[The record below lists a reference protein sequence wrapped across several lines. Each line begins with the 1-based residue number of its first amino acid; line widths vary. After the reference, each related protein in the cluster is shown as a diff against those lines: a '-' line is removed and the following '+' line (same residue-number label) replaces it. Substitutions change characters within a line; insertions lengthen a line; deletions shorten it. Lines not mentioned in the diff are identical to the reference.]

1 MVWDALSD
9 ALVSFAV
16 GVVELFP
23 ASPFVI
29 LDEMANSEFYEWL
42 QMMNWFIPVNSFV
55 AILEAWL
62 SCVAVYY
69 VYQVVLRWVKV
80 IE

>member
-1 MVWDALSD
+1 MWDALTG

-16 GVVELFP
+16 GVIELFP
-23 ASPFVI
+23 TSPFVV
-29 LDEMANSEFYEWL
+29 LDELAQSDFYQWL
-42 QMMNWFIPVNSFV
+42 QYLNWFIPVSTFV
-55 AILEAWL
+55 SILETWL
-62 SCVAVYY
+62 VGVGLYY

>member
-1 MVWDALSD
+1 MVWDALSN

-29 LDEMANSEFYEWL
+29 LDEMSNSEFYEWL
-42 QMMNWFIPVNSFV
+42 QMMNWFIP
-55 AILEAWL
+55 IR
-62 SCVAVYY
+62 YY
-69 VYQVVLRWVKV
+69 PVTHMA
-80 IE
+80 

>member
-1 MVWDALSD
+1 MFDALSD

-16 GVVELFP
+16 GVIELFP
-23 ASPFVI
+23 ASPFTV
-29 LDEMANSEFYEWL
+29 LDELANSEVYEWL
-42 QMMNWFIPVNSFV
+42 RMVNWFVPIGTFV
-55 AILEAWL
+55 SILESWL
-62 SCVAVYY
+62 VCVAAYY

>member
-1 MVWDALSD
+1 VFEALSD

-16 GVVELFP
+16 GVIELFP
-23 ASPFVI
+23 ASPFAV
-29 LDEMANSEFYEWL
+29 LDELSNSEVYDWL
-42 QMMNWFIPVNSFV
+42 RMVNWFVPIGTFV
-55 AILEAWL
+55 SILESWL
-62 SCVAVYY
+62 ACVAAYY

>member
-1 MVWDALSD
+1 MFEALSD

-16 GVVELFP
+16 GVIELFP
-23 ASPFVI
+23 ASPFTV
-29 LDEMANSEFYEWL
+29 LDELSNSEVYEWL
-42 QMMNWFIPVNSFV
+42 RMVNWFIPIGTFV
-55 AILEAWL
+55 GIFEGWL
-62 SCVAVYY
+62 VCVAAYY

>member
-1 MVWDALSD
+1 MFEALSD
-9 ALVSFAV
+9 ALISFAV

-23 ASPFVI
+23 ASPFTV
-29 LDEMANSEFYEWL
+29 LDELSNSEVYEWL
-42 QMMNWFIPVNSFV
+42 RMVNWFIPIGTFV
-55 AILEAWL
+55 GILEGWL
-62 SCVAVYY
+62 VCMAAYY

>member
-1 MVWDALSD
+1 MFDALSA

-16 GVVELFP
+16 GVIELFP
-23 ASPFVI
+23 ESPFTI
-29 LDEMANSEFYEWL
+29 LDEISRSEFYTWL
-42 QMMNWFIPVNSFV
+42 QYLNWFIPVNTFV
-55 AILEAWL
+55 SILETWL
-62 SCVAVYY
+62 IGVGLYY

>member
-1 MVWDALSD
+1 MFEALSE
-9 ALVSFAV
+9 ALIGFAV

-23 ASPFVI
+23 ASPFTV
-29 LDEMANSEFYEWL
+29 LDQIGNSEVYEWL
-42 QMMNWFIPVNSFV
+42 RMVNFV
-55 AILEAWL
+55 GILEGWL
-62 SCVAVYY
+62 ACVAAYY